1 MTIVAP
7 YKLALTIS
15 EVFIPD
21 AAYTL
26 ALGGVA
32 TGSMKA

>member
-1 MTIVAP
+1 MSV
-7 YKLALTIS
+7 
-15 EVFIPD
+15 VFILD
-21 AAYTL
+21 AARTM